1 MKRLDVVVCGEVNVE
16 LILWNHPFP
25 ELEKEKLAERMLFT
39 FGGSSAIF
47 ASNLAALGARVGFIT
62 VLGRDALGKY
72 LFTRLREQK
81 IDLRHVRWDR
91 ETPTG
96 ITVTMFMPPHK
107 AMVTYAGTIAALQL
121 RDIPL
126 VYLRSAR
133 HLHVGCYFL
142 QKNLQAGAAEL
153 FRRAKKRGLTTSLDT
168 NWDPGEQWDSGLKA
182 VLPHVDV
189 FLPNEDEALR
199 ISGEPD
205 LHRALDALARV
216 VPIVVIKRGEK
227 GALLKTGGKIL
238 ESPAFPANY
247 VESTGA
253 GDTFDAGFVFRFVR
267 GAPLEEC
274 LRFANACA
282 ALAVTEMGGT
292 TAFAAKKN
300 VRAFLEQQL
309 RRQSPG

>member
-62 VLGRDALGKY
+62 VLGRDTLGKY

-81 IDLRHVRWDR
+81 IDLRHVRWSR
-91 ETPTG
+91 GTPTG
-96 ITVTMFMPPHK
+96 ITVTMFIPPNK
-107 AMVTYAGTIAALQL
+107 AMVTYSGTIAALRL
-121 RDIPL
+121 RDVPFD
-126 VYLRSAR
+126 YLRSAR

-142 QKNLQAGAAEL
+142 QKKLQADAAAL
-153 FRRAKKRGLTTSLDT
+153 FRRAKKWGLTTSLDT
-168 NWDPGEQWDSGLKA
+168 NWDPSEQWDSGLKA
-182 VLPHVDV
+182 ALPHVDV

-199 ISGEPD
+199 ISGEHD
-205 LHRALDALARV
+205 LHRALDALAQI

-227 GALLKTGGKIL
+227 GARLKAGGKIL
-238 ESPAFPANY
+238 EAPAFPTKYA
-247 VESTGA
+247 ESTGA

-274 LRFANACA
+274 LRFANACG

-300 VRAFLEQQL
+300 VRVFLEQQL
-309 RRQSPG
+309 RCQSPR